1 MAHES
6 GGPHFYLGTHQPAWL
21 TRARVP
27 LFVSDVRL
35 RTYKDFETGP
45 RARASWALDSG
56 GFTELS
62 THGRWTVEPLEYV
75 QRVKAYDLQIG
86 NLDWAA
92 PQDWMCEPWI
102 IAKTGLS
109 VREHQERTVENFV
122 ELERLWQFWDA
133 KFTFHS
139 GAESPFMPVL
149 QGWTVEDY
157 WLCIDLYA
165 QAGVRL
171 ADYPLVG
178 LGSVCRR
185 QATGEIETIVRS
197 LGAVLRL
204 HGFGVKTSGLACYGR
219 WLHSADSM
227 AWSVAGRRTRGC
239 SSRHTSEANCLPFAL
254 RWRQNV
260 LRAAAD
266 ASTSEQLSLFPRR
279 ARPAAEVVW

>member
-1 MAHES
+1 MAHEN
-6 GGPHFYLGTHQPAWL
+6 GGAHFYLGCHQPAWL
-21 TRARVP
+21 ARAGVP

-35 RTYKDFETGP
+35 RAYKSLEAGP
-45 RARASWALDSG
+45 RARTSWALDSG

-62 THGRWTVEPLEYV
+62 KHGRWTVEPFEYV

-92 PQDWMCEPWI
+92 HQDWMCEPWI

-157 WLCIDLYA
+157 WRCIDLYA

-185 QATGEIETIVRS
+185 QATGEITEIVRS

-204 HGFGVKTSGLACYGR
+204 HGFGVKTSGLASYGR

-227 AWSVAGRRTRGC
+227 AWSVAGRRTSGC
-239 SSRHTSEANCLPFAL
+239 SSRHASEANCLRFAL

-260 LRAAAD
+260 VRAAAD
-266 ASTSEQLSLFPRR
+266 TSTPEQLSLFHRPV
-279 ARPAAEVVW
+279 RPATEAV